1 MYFVCVSSSSIYE
14 MLQREESLAGQLAN
28 IKSVYNSAVEVKYK
42 LGSFVSSRFFQDAIF
57 WGPFWTDFDL
67 PSKVDTQRIRVLM
80 QTNFIFAFG
89 KEIIKKYKF
98 CN

>member
-57 WGPFWTDFDL
+57 WGPFWIDFDL
-67 PSKVDTQRIRVLM
+67 PLCRL
-80 QTNFIFAFG
+80 F
-89 KEIIKKYKF
+89 KF
-98 CN
+98 FV

>member
-57 WGPFWTDFDL
+57 CAPFWTDFDL
-67 PSKVDTQRIRVLM
+67 PSKVDTQMIRVLM
-80 QTNFIFAFG
+80 QTISSLPS
-89 KEIIKKYKF
+89 EKK
-98 CN
+98 

>member
-80 QTNFIFAFG
+80 QKNF
-89 KEIIKKYKF
+89 KTES
-98 CN
+98 N

>member
-1 MYFVCVSSSSIYE
+1 MYFVCLSSSSIYE

-57 WGPFWTDFDL
+57 WGPFWIDFDL
-67 PSKVDTQRIRVLM
+67 PSKVDTQMIRVLM
-80 QTNFIFAFG
+80 QTISSLPS
-89 KEIIKKYKF
+89 EKK
-98 CN
+98 